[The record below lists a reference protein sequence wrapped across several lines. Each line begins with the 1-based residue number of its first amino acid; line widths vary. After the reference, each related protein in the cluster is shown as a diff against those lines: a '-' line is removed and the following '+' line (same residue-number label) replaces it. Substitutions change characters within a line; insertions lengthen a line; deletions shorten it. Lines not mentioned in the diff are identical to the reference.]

1 MIDEYSYGIIK
12 LQNGSPDW
20 LRKFSLIPDED
31 ERSHYVVYANVSQML
46 SQWIMIKMTLKGGGG
61 DFIDDY
67 HSSLKL
73 MLFWIKSYYNIK
85 STRYNKNEQ

>member
-31 ERSHYVVYANVSQML
+31 KLSHYVVYANVSR
-46 SQWIMIKMTLKGGGG
+46 WIMIKYTKGNKISFIWLE
-61 DFIDDY
+61 DFQ
-67 HSSLKL
+67 SSLNAIFGSNLITVLKVQY
-73 MLFWIKSYYNIK
+73 FI
-85 STRYNKNEQ
+85 

>member
-1 MIDEYSYGIIK
+1 MNILIKSVALFFIGDGLIFKKYAICKRYNIQYTKMIDEYSYGIIK

-46 SQWIMIKMTLKGGGG
+46 SQ
-61 DFIDDY
+61 
-67 HSSLKL
+67 
-73 MLFWIKSYYNIK
+73 
-85 STRYNKNEQ
+85 